1 MPHDKVRSV
10 ATRPRSQAARERGA
24 VGGRSNDRTRRLFI
38 TALGAVGVSII
49 ILIVAI
55 ATSCGG
61 NNSPPPTSGIDY
73 LNTPSATNTSP
84 ATATKTSTNTPTAR
98 TPSAT
103 ATKAGSN
110 GSTGG
115 TSGTGGGSNNPGGG
129 GDTGGGSQDAD
140 TTPLLPCG
148 DILVPLDKDHR
159 LASNCAPPD
168 LVELPADISAEGA
181 QYMRSQAASALEQM
195 FAAANTAGYQLVA
208 NSTYRSYDTQV
219 QTFNYWVSVDG
230 LAYAEATSARPG
242 HSEHQLGTAAD
253 VGTAAG
259 AYLEDF
265 TGTPEAAWLDA
276 NCYKYGF
283 IVSYPPGT
291 ESITGYASEPWH
303 VRYVGVGTAQQVHAS
318 GKTLHQFLLGQ

>member
-1 MPHDKVRSV
+1 VDDV
-10 ATRPRSQAARERGA
+10 ATRPRTGAPRGQSA
-24 VGGRSNDRTRRLFI
+24 IGRRHDRWRGLFI
-38 TALGAVGVSII
+38 AALGSVGVSVI

-55 ATSCGG
+55 AASCGG
-61 NNSPPPTSGIDY
+61 GHNPSPTSGIEY

-84 ATATKTSTNTPTAR
+84 ATATNTSTNTPVAK

-103 ATKAGSN
+103 ATTQAAGN
-110 GSTGG
+110 GNGGNTGNNNG
-115 TSGTGGGSNNPGGG
+115 NGGGNSE
-129 GDTGGGSQDAD
+129 SQDTD
-140 TTPLLPCG
+140 NTPLLPCG

-159 LASNCAPPD
+159 LAANCSPPD
-168 LVELPADISAEGA
+168 LVQLPADISAQGA

-195 FAAANTAGYQLVA
+195 FADAAKAGYQLVA
-208 NSTYRSYDTQV
+208 NSTYRSYQTQV
-219 QTFNYWVSVDG
+219 ETFNYWVSVDG
-230 LAYAEATSARPG
+230 LAYAERTSARPG
-242 HSEHQLGTAAD
+242 HSEHQLGTVAD

-303 VRYVGVGTAQQVHAS
+303 IRYVGVGTAQQVHAS

>member
-10 ATRPRSQAARERGA
+10 ATRPRTPAARERGA
-24 VGGRSNDRTRRLFI
+24 VGGRSNDRTRTLFI
-38 TALGAVGVSII
+38 TALGAVGVSVV

-55 ATSCGG
+55 ASSCGG
-61 NNSPPPTSGIDY
+61 NNSPSPTSGIDY

-84 ATATKTSTNTPTAR
+84 ATATNTSTNTPAAK

-103 ATKAGSN
+103 ATKAGGN
-110 GSTGG
+110 GTNGGAGGNSGNGGNTGN
-115 TSGTGGGSNNPGGG
+115 GGS
-129 GDTGGGSQDAD
+129 DSQDSD
-140 TTPLLPCG
+140 NTPILPCG

-195 FAAANTAGYQLVA
+195 FADAAKAGYQLVA

-230 LAYAEATSARPG
+230 LAYAERTSARPG
-242 HSEHQLGTAAD
+242 HSEHQLGTVAD

-265 TGTPEAAWLDA
+265 TGTPEAGWLDA

>member
-1 MPHDKVRSV
+1 M
-10 ATRPRSQAARERGA
+10 ATHPRTQSTRGGG
-24 VGGRSNDRTRRLFI
+24 VGGKRSSGRWRPLFI
-38 TALGAVGVSII
+38 TALGAVGVSVI

-55 ATSCGG
+55 AASCAGG
-61 NNSPPPTSGIDY
+61 NGPSPTSGIDV

-84 ATATKTSTNTPTAR
+84 ATATSTSTNTPVAK

-103 ATKAGSN
+103 ATKA
-110 GSTGG
+110 TGG
-115 TSGTGGGSNNPGGG
+115 NNTGGGGNGNSGDGNGG
-129 GDTGGGSQDAD
+129 GDSQDTD
-140 TTPLLPCG
+140 NTPLLACG

-159 LASNCAPPD
+159 LAANCAPPD
-168 LVELPADISAEGA
+168 LVELPADISAQGA

-195 FAAANTAGYQLVA
+195 FAAAASAGYQLVA
-208 NSTYRSYDTQV
+208 NSTYRSYQTQV
-219 QTFNYWVSVDG
+219 ETFNYWVSVDG
-230 LAYAEATSARPG
+230 LEYAERTSARPG
-242 HSEHQLGTAAD
+242 HSEHQLGTVAD
-253 VGTAAG
+253 VGTASG
-259 AYLEDF
+259 HYLEDF

-303 VRYVGVGTAQQVHAS
+303 VRYLGVGTASQVHAS